1 MNEVDFILWTAVFFD
16 IISFFKVSLR
26 NSFSSYKQ
34 NYKFPNLVVP
44 GTISK
49 RLLFCS
55 HDLKHSLYQLG
66 GKVIYPGFKQHHSIY
81 NLEQKKKIS
90 NLVFVGQ
97 LTKQKGIFNLIKF
110 IEMFND
116 KNIGVTLKLTIFTK
130 HVDQNISENAFLTVK
145 TDVNYKK
152 IEDFLASFD
161 AAVFP
166 SIWSEPFG
174 FVMAEYIDAGLLS

>member
-1 MNEVDFILWTAVFFD
+1 MNE
-16 IISFFKVSLR
+16 
-26 NSFSSYKQ
+26 
-34 NYKFPNLVVP
+34 
-44 GTISK
+44 
-49 RLLFCS
+49 
-55 HDLKHSLYQLG
+55 
-66 GKVIYPGFKQHHSIY
+66 QHHSIY

-116 KNIGVTLKLTIFTK
+116 KNSGATLKLTIFSK
-130 HVDQNISENAFLTVK
+130 HVEQNISENAFLTVK
-145 TDVNYKK
+145 THVNYNK
-152 IEDFLASFD
+152 IREMLTSFD

-174 FVMAEYIDAGLLS
+174 FVMAEYIDAGLPILASGRGGSIELFDKKNLYIFNPESFESFQTAVYNMRSESSLYRLEQTKINKTRLSKLCWSNLLNA